1 MKIQR
6 LGALALA
13 LGAIGVPASAQQDPV
28 VSKGFEPGKVY
39 QFGGVDSI
47 DTTTGRVGIVLPIGP
62 RFAVNGGFS
71 YGLKVSYNSNVWDY
85 VIRNTTCGT
94 PPQPC
99 SWIDAFPN
107 RTSNAGLGWL
117 LTLGRLYD
125 GRDTKNPIS
134 GASTYVSP
142 DGAEHPFGACGL
154 HYGEPCPS
162 TDGTHTYLYTLDGSY
177 LRMQTTPGNDTTRVI
192 EHPDGTMDT
201 FVLYDA
207 QNYYWR
213 LASISERFGNNITV
227 TYSDNTPTAN
237 WTAVDSQGRVQHVYF
252 GYVNGF
258 AYVSQ
263 VILTAFGG
271 TTATYT
277 FNYTSSVIHRS
288 CQDMDPQDPATV
300 GVAFLSS
307 ITLPDGTAWSMPQYH
322 VETTGCTAGA
332 DVNGVLENLGLPTGG
347 HIAYQWQQHTY
358 QASAVL
364 PPPCPPKPQPCIT
377 SYKQAWAAIS
387 TRTLSDALGSPSGTW
402 TYKIWTG
409 WRPITPN
416 VGIPLE
422 RRVVVTDPNLND
434 TVYYSRAYPW
444 DFGSNYDYDPNAL
457 MWDYALPYTRR
468 CQSSTQPW
476 DSTCP
481 SPPVSSPPAAS
492 FLSIEY
498 YQGQVADYTA
508 TPVTPAAGASRKR
521 SVFVK
526 YAHDQFYPGWSLQPP
541 NPPDAPFG
549 SQNRYLISER
559 TVYED
564 DPACGGAC
572 YAQTDYS
579 HYDGLGHY
587 RTATTSGNFPSGNVR
602 TTTTGFNPGPSGS
615 YPDYTVADD
624 NSVSGGYPAAGFPL
638 AQPWILDT
646 FGKKE
651 QSEGTAT
658 AHAEYC
664 FEMNGSNYPSTGFLL
679 RSRTYA
685 AGTSPSGADVVSS
698 YARDANGNMTS
709 EQSFG
714 GDGAN
719 LGSGGLCTLA
729 LPANTYRIDHTYQYG
744 SLQTSRYVD
753 AAGTPLSF
761 YLADHDIDFNTG
773 LIASSHGSSG
783 GTKGQGGYDAGLVT
797 DFTYDGLGRMT
808 WAKPRSTPVNGGAWT
823 NYVYTPVIGTTPA
836 KVSIYQYPNNS
847 TSGALSQQEYSYD
860 GFGRVIKQRQL
871 LASGAWNQRLTT
883 YNSSGWKLSVSEL
896 QPDGT
901 AGSNLRTTSYSSFD
915 PFGRPLTI
923 TPPDGTG
930 HNVTMTYAGVR
941 QVTRTLS
948 VGTTATT
955 ESSSTTTET
964 YDRQGRLSTVAE
976 PSGSGGAVVTTT
988 YGYDVGNRLHTVST
1002 PSGLVTQN
1010 RTFTYDA
1017 RGFLTSEQQPEKG
1030 ATGNGTVTYS
1040 SYDAC
1045 GHAGRVVDG
1054 PNDVTLLYD
1063 RAERLYQAKITNTS
1077 TLLKEFTYGTANAAG
1092 NYVNGKLVQAKRHNW
1107 SGTSDEQVTE
1117 TYTYGGVGGRVSQ
1130 RSTMVG
1136 LLLPSADT
1144 RTISQAFTWNDLGQT
1159 ASTGYPDDLGLG
1171 TDPVRTVSFTYTN
1184 GFLTAVPSFAGSI
1197 SYHPNT
1203 MVNQVAHANG
1213 VTDTYGKDPNDM
1225 ARPASIS
1232 TSGAA
1237 TNWATGTY
1245 QYDGAGDVWKVGTDT
1260 SLYDLVTRLKEGN
1273 VGSVTQKQCAV
1284 FDAFGNVLGLSQ
1296 IASGGTCP
1304 TTGSY
1309 SIDGSTNRFLSPVT
1323 YDAAGNETY
1332 RGGTTYTFDKW
1343 SQMATAT
1350 GTGINRAY
1358 LYTADGE
1365 RIAERDN
1372 TAATIT
1378 VTVRDLSNKVLRIF
1392 SKSGGVWSWS
1402 KDYVYRDGLLLASVE
1417 STGTKHFHLD
1427 HLGTVR
1433 RITGTG
1439 TPAAV
1444 LASHDYYPFGLEATS
1459 PAQDR
1464 EQMKYTGHE
1473 RDAATALDYMHARH
1487 YNFGVGRF
1495 TSVDAGHAAPGAP
1508 QSWNRYAY
1516 SRDNP
1521 MKYLDPDGQQ
1531 VAPAIPV
1538 GGYPDPFAETM
1549 AVLLR
1554 MPSLGDPRQTN
1565 LQVMGA
1571 SLQSMATRVVVA
1583 AAVLNAATT
1592 LFRPGPP
1599 DNWQRQKDAAQN
1611 AKRLRESSVGGT
1623 SGPRPPRPGDDLPP
1637 GAPGPSF
1644 KPRELGPSP
1653 DETDIFRWTQPSFP
1667 LGVLAIATAESLE
1680 QQQDDDLRQYF
1691 LNSYGPGPWLQTDPG
1706 SLTDSMGNPVQN
1718 PNPR

>member
-1 MKIQR
+1 MKIKLR
-6 LGALALA
+6 EGLVLAL
-13 LGAIGVPASAQQDPV
+13 LSIGIPAAAQVDPV
-28 VSKGFEPGKVY
+28 VSKGFEPDKVY
-39 QFGGVDSI
+39 QLGDVDSI

-62 RFAVNGGFS
+62 RFTVNGGFS

-85 VIRNTTCGT
+85 VIRDTTCGN

-117 LTLGRLYD
+117 LTMGRLYD
-125 GRDTKNPIS
+125 GRDTKNPIA

-142 DGAEHPFGACGL
+142 DGAEHPFAGGNL
-154 HYGEPCPS
+154 HYGEPRPS
-162 TDGTHTYLYTLDGSY
+162 TDGTHTFVYTLDGSY
-177 LRMQTTPGNDTTRVI
+177 LRMQTTPSNDTTRII
-192 EHPDGTMDT
+192 EHPDGTIDT
-201 FVLYDA
+201 FVLYDT

-213 LASISERFGNNITV
+213 LASSADRLGNSITV
-227 TYSDNTPTAN
+227 TYSDNTPAAN
-237 WTAVDSQGRVQHVYF
+237 WTITDSQGRVQHVYF
-252 GYVNGF
+252 SYVNGY

-263 VILTAFGG
+263 VVLTAFGG

-277 FNYTSSVIHRS
+277 FNYTASVIHRS
-288 CQDMDPQDPATV
+288 CQDMDPQDPPTV
-300 GVAFLSS
+300 GVTFLSS
-307 ITLPDGTAWSMPQYH
+307 ITLPDGSSWSMPQYDT
-322 VETTGCTAGA
+322 ETAGCSVGA

-358 QASAVL
+358 LASALL
-364 PPPCPPKPQPCIT
+364 PPPCPAPPQPCIIT
-377 SYKQAWAAIS
+377 YKQTWAAIS
-387 TRTLSDALGSPSGTW
+387 TRTLSDSLGSPSGTW

-434 TVYYSRAYPW
+434 TAYYSRAYPW

-468 CQSSTQPW
+468 CQSSG
-476 DSTCP
+476 
-481 SPPVSSPPAAS
+481 AACTTAP

-498 YQGQVADYTA
+498 YKGQVADYTA
-508 TPVTPAAGASRKR
+508 IPLAPAAGASRQR

-526 YAHDQFYPGWSLQPP
+526 YAHDQFVPGSYSGL
-541 NPPDAPFG
+541 PDAPFDF
-549 SQNRYLISER
+549 QNRYLISQK

-564 DPACGGAC
+564 DTACGGAC
-572 YAQTDYS
+572 NAQADYS
-579 HYDGLGHY
+579 HFDGLGSY
-587 RTATTSGNFPSGNVR
+587 RTATTSGNFPTGNAR
-602 TTTTGFNPGPSGS
+602 TSTTGFNPGPSGS

-624 NSVSGGYPAAGFPL
+624 NSVSGGYPATGFPV
-638 AQPWILDT
+638 AQPWILGT
-646 FGKKE
+646 YGMKE
-651 QSEGTAT
+651 QIEGGVT

-664 FEMNGSNYPSTGFLL
+664 FEKNGSSYPSTGFLL

-685 AGTSPSGADVVSS
+685 SGTSAGATDLVSG
-698 YARDANGNMTS
+698 YTRDANGNVTS
-709 EQSFG
+709 EQDYG

-719 LGSGGLCTLA
+719 LGTGGLCSVT
-729 LPANTYRIDHTYQYG
+729 LPANAYRIDHTYQYG
-744 SLQTSRYVD
+744 SLQTSRYID
-753 AAGTPLSF
+753 GSGTPLSF
-761 YLADHDIDFNTG
+761 YVADHDIDFNTG
-773 LIASSHGSSG
+773 LVASSHASSG
-783 GTKGQGGYDAGLVT
+783 GTKGLGGYDAGLVT
-797 DFTYDGLGRMT
+797 DYTYDSLGRLT
-808 WAKPRSTPVNGGAWT
+808 WAKPRNTPIDIGAWS
-823 NYVYTPVIGTTPA
+823 NYVYTPVNGTTPA
-836 KVSIYQYPNNS
+836 KVNIYQYPNNS

-871 LASGAWNQRLTT
+871 LATGAWNQRLTT

-901 AGSNLRTTSYSSFD
+901 SGSNLRTTSYPSFD

-941 QVTRTLS
+941 QVTRTVP

-976 PSGSGGAVVTTT
+976 PAGSGGAIVTTT
-988 YGYDVGNRLHTVST
+988 YGYDVGNRLHTAST
-1002 PSGLVTQN
+1002 PSGSVTQN
-1010 RTFTYDA
+1010 RTFTYDT

-1040 SYDAC
+1040 SYDAR
-1045 GHAGRVVDG
+1045 GHAGHVVDG

-1063 RAERLYQAKITNTS
+1063 RGERLYQAKITNTS
-1077 TLLKEFTYGTANAAG
+1077 TLLKEFTFGTANSAG
-1092 NYVNGKLVQAKRHNW
+1092 NYVNGKLSQAKRHNW
-1107 SGTSDEQVTE
+1107 SGASDEQVAE
-1117 TYTYGGVGGRVSQ
+1117 TYTYGGVAGRVSQ
-1130 RSTMVG
+1130 RSTTVG

-1144 RTISQAFTWNDLGQT
+1144 RTISQAFTWNDLGQA
-1159 ASTGYPDDLGLG
+1159 ASTGYPDDLGIG
-1171 TDPVRTVSFTYTN
+1171 SDPARTVSFTYTN

-1197 SYHPNT
+1197 SYYPNT

-1237 TNWATGTY
+1237 TNWLTGTY
-1245 QYDGAGDVWKVGTDT
+1245 QYDGAGDVWKIGTDT
-1260 SLYDLVTRLKEGN
+1260 YLYDLVTRLKEGN
-1273 VGSVTQKQCAV
+1273 VGSVAQKQCAV
-1284 FDAFGNVLGLSQ
+1284 FDAFGNVLGLAQ

-1309 SIDGSTNRFLSPVT
+1309 SIDASTNRFLLPVT

-1343 SQMATAT
+1343 NQMATAT

-1372 TAATIT
+1372 AAVTIT

-1392 SKSGGVWSWS
+1392 SRTSGVWSWS
-1402 KDYVYRDGLLLASVE
+1402 KDYVYRDGSLLASVE

-1459 PAQDR
+1459 PAQDTER
-1464 EQMKYTGHE
+1464 MKYTGHE
-1473 RDAATALDYMHARH
+1473 RDAVTALDYMHARH

-1495 TSVDAGHAAPGAP
+1495 ISTDPTPKSMAVSRP
-1508 QSWNRYAY
+1508 QSLNRYAY
-1516 SRDNP
+1516 VENSPIGRTDPNGAC
-1521 MKYLDPDGQQ
+1521 LD
-1531 VAPAIPV
+1531 ACV
-1538 GGYPDPFAETM
+1538 GETF
-1549 AVLLR
+1549 LLY
-1554 MPSLGDPRQTN
+1554 SL
-1565 LQVMGA
+1565 L
-1571 SLQSMATRVVVA
+1571 
-1583 AAVLNAATT
+1583 TT
-1592 LFRPGPP
+1592 T
-1599 DNWQRQKDAAQN
+1599 
-1611 AKRLRESSVGGT
+1611 VGGT
-1623 SGPRPPRPGDDLPP
+1623 VAWLNASSAVHPGMTNAQAIGDSAAGLFRQAMQGAGRLAPNNPNNKSNYGLPNQKGGAQFNNEPPPSGRGTDGPPPTVITPRVKALPGVDLLRKFAMVSI
-1637 GAPGPSF
+1637 GLWTALAPSDTNNAFKDSNAGILSADGPLPADQNPVF
-1644 KPRELGPSP
+1644 QLHQETQMIMEQLLGP
-1653 DETDIFRWTQPSFP
+1653 DP
-1667 LGVLAIATAESLE
+1667 LRLS
-1680 QQQDDDLRQYF
+1680 
-1691 LNSYGPGPWLQTDPG
+1691 DPG
-1706 SLTDSMGNPVQN
+1706 SFTGAMGNPIQN